1 MLANKNNHLI
11 KQILKKSR
19 KTGGKEETDQNVD
32 PTKVDPEVDEAESD
46 SEAPIIIESKP
57 EEESPIQAEYPDT
70 KYLYRNIQNLNYPST
85 KTYVCAFHLANNFV
99 KYIVE
104 AKDAKVEFPS
114 FEFENIQKGGFLD
127 DDIESGDLDVTFQN
141 NVIEF
146 VQTFFTDASVLAVAS
161 IPEEEV
167 SPESEG
173 PLPDEG
179 SAQNSFGEEEGS
191 PSGKGENPMQ
201 ESFGEEEGSPP
212 GEEEGSP
219 SGNGENPVRNSFGE
233 EEGSPSGDEKFA
245 SGDEESASEPE
256 PPIEEASPPD
266 EETSVNKTPLAKGGS
281 LERARE
287 EGQALT
293 EGDGQATT
301 EEDGQAISNG
311 DEAIREGEE
320 PIREGDET
328 IREGEEPIREGDEP
342 IREGDETKAE
352 GEEAKAEE
360 DGQAIK
366 EGEQDAATEE
376 ETTNVFAVAEK
387 PEYIGF
393 VKGKESSIY
402 VFVKISSDY
411 NLKPEYKN
419 SILNELFHTNKV
431 FDMDVDESVRTLFE
445 NNTWLLDDK
454 EPYSGY
460 SCKFA
465 DDGQLANVKE
475 DENDAGELINVDSI
489 GDYYYFSFL
498 PIDKE
503 NAKEYKRFAI
513 FPNEYVCIHNAN
525 QMAEYKENKSEYAE
539 DKSIYFKDTEGRE
552 FFAVKTPSQF
562 IKE

>member
-57 EEESPIQAEYPDT
+57 EEESPIEAEYPDT

-146 VQTFFTDASVLAVAS
+146 VQTFFTDASVPAVAS

-179 SAQNSFGEEEGS
+179 TAQNSFGEEEGS
-191 PSGKGENPMQ
+191 PSGNGENPMQ

-219 SGNGENPVRNSFGE
+219 SG
-233 EEGSPSGDEKFA
+233 DEKFA
-245 SGDEESASEPE
+245 SGDEESASGDEESASGDEESASEPE
-256 PPIEEASPPD
+256 PLIEEASPPD
-266 EETSVNKTPLAKGGS
+266 EETSVDKTPLAKGGS

-287 EGQALT
+287 EGQATT
-293 EGDGQATT
+293 EG
-301 EEDGQAISNG
+301 EEP
-311 DEAIREGEE
+311 IREGEE

-328 IREGEEPIREGDEP
+328 IREGEEPIREG
-342 IREGDETKAE
+342 
-352 GEEAKAEE
+352 EEAKAEE

-366 EGEQDAATEE
+366 EGEQDAATEEE

-431 FDMDVDESVRTLFE
+431 FDMDVDDSVRTLFE

-460 SCKFA
+460 LCKFA
-465 DDGQLANVKE
+465 EDGQLANVKE
-475 DENDAGELINVDSI
+475 DENDAGELINVDSM